1 VHGTSHQ
8 KSAFLKSSKSNYNTT
23 NMANIEA
30 ALADLT
36 LQDKP
41 NI

>member
-1 VHGTSHQ
+1 VHGTPHQ
-8 KSAFLKSSKSNYNTT
+8 KSAFLKSLKLNYNTT

-36 LQDKP
+36 L
-41 NI
+41 